1 MMKHVPDLQTGNYG
15 RIIATKPRKHEGGE
29 SGMTIATPEYITK
42 GELDTVLKRITDKQ
56 QSGERMTEERFTSLE
71 KLIDSKLTT
80 IGLMMD
86 KNLARHQATASEMK
100 AEISDIRGDVKAL
113 TAQITALQSKMGWY
127 ITLLGVGVSV
137 ALAVFQMFVK

>member
-1 MMKHVPDLQTGNYG
+1 
-15 RIIATKPRKHEGGE
+15 
-29 SGMTIATPEYITK
+29 MTIATPEYITK

-86 KNLARHQATASEMK
+86 KNLAQHQATASEMK